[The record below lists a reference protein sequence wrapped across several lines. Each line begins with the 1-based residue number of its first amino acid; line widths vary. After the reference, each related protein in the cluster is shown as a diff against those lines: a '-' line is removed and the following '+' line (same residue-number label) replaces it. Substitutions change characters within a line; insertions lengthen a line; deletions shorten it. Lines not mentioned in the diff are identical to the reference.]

1 MGDVL
6 TLIDKAEQAFD
17 EKQAAELEQ
26 KIRQNTLTLDDFLA
40 QMQQMKKMGPL
51 KDLLGMMPGINQAQL
66 AGAEID
72 EKSMA
77 HVEAIIQSMTP
88 HERRDP
94 SILNGSRK
102 RRIATG
108 SGRSIQ
114 DVNRLLKQ
122 FEEMR
127 KMMKGLTGGMT
138 GKKGKKG
145 KKGFMPNLPFFS

>member
-1 MGDVL
+1 
-6 TLIDKAEQAFD
+6 
-17 EKQAAELEQ
+17 
-26 KIRQNTLTLDDFLA
+26 
-40 QMQQMKKMGPL
+40 MKKMGPL
-51 KDLLGMMPGINQAQL
+51 KDLLGMMPGIDQSQL

-72 EKSMA
+72 EKALA
-77 HVEAIIQSMTP
+77 HVEAIIQSMTQ

-102 RRIATG
+102 RRIAKG

-127 KMMKGLTGGMT
+127 KMMKGLTDMT

-145 KKGFMPNLPFFS
+145 RKGLMPNLPFFS